1 MLTPYSAAVIFE
13 DVQGKRITSSFEP
26 VTVYERNADGTDGAL
41 AEIFADIDGN
51 EPLMNPANADKKG
64 VLTFYAQGGNYNWSA
79 RGESVPL
86 ATNILD
92 VEKDGKTRYRRD
104 GQWVEGI
111 EDATAPDNPV
121 PLAQADGRFVNT
133 TGDTMTGELGVE
145 QATADSNAVNLGQLF
160 QIIQSPAPDDDWG
173 FVTQPITEFLDYG
186 SVI

>member
-26 VTVYERNADGTDGAL
+26 VTVYERNADGTDGTL

-79 RGESVPL
+79 RGESRPL

-92 VEKDGKTRYRRD
+92 VPKDNKTRYRRN
-104 GQWVEGI
+104 GEWFEGI
-111 EDATAPDNPV
+111 EDATV
-121 PLAQADGRFVNT
+121 
-133 TGDTMTGELGVE
+133 
-145 QATADSNAVNLGQLF
+145 DSNAVNLGQLL
-160 QIIQSPAPDDDWG
+160 QIIQTPADDDDWG
-173 FVTQPITEFLDYG
+173 FVTQPITKFLDYG